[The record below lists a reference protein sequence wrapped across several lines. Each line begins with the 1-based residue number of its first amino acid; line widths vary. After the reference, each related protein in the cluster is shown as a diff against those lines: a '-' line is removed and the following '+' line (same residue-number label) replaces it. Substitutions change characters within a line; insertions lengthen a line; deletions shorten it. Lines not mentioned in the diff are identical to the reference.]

1 MLCILVEW
9 DEQIKAHL
17 FWIWGEEEGF
27 MKRGKEGMLVITDRR
42 LAFIMKTEMSYKMHD
57 THSTRQFN
65 RFKNKEDVF
74 RPAEGYGIKELEKD
88 LDKSPDNLEIPFR
101 QIMDITSE
109 EKRWGTLLKV
119 KINLGDKSKLM
130 KFSIVKG
137 WVKYPAKDPLEFQ
150 RMDWTPLISMVK
162 AASP

>member
-1 MLCILVEW
+1 LVGW

-27 MKRGKEGMLVITDRR
+27 LKRGKEGMLVITDRR
-42 LAFIMKTEMSYKMHD
+42 LAFITKTEMTYRMHD
-57 THSTRQFN
+57 THNTRQFN
-65 RFKNKEDVF
+65 RFKAKEDVF
-74 RPAEGYGIKELEKD
+74 RPAEGYRLEHLEKD
-88 LDKSPDNLEIPFR
+88 LDKSADNLEIPYN
-101 QIMDITSE
+101 QILDIASE

-119 KINLGDKSKLM
+119 KVNLGDRSKLY

-150 RMDWTPLISMVK
+150 RMDWSPLISLVK

>member
-1 MLCILVEW
+1 LVEW

-27 MKRGKEGMLVITDRR
+27 MKRGKEGMLVITDKR
-42 LAFIMKTEMSYKMHD
+42 LAFIMKTEMTFKMHD

-65 RFKNKEDVF
+65 RFKNKEEVF

-119 KINLGDKSKLM
+119 KINLGDKSKLA